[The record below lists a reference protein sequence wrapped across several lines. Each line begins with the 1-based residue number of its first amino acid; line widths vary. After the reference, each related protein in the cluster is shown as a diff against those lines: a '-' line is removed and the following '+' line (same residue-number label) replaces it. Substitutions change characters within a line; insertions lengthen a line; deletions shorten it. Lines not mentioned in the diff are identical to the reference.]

1 MTTATKT
8 VLQSLKDK
16 GELSED
22 NPMLEALAANFDVYM
37 INKDI
42 EGFLSDMSLIL
53 QCHVEDEKETAEALF
68 ENRDEFVKT
77 FIEDQDDDAE

>member
-8 VLQSLKDK
+8 VLQSLQDK
-16 GELSED
+16 GELSD
-22 NPMLEALAANFDVYM
+22 GNPMLAALAANYDVYM

-53 QCHVEDEKETAEALF
+53 QCHVEDEEETAEALF
-68 ENRDEFVKT
+68 ENRDDFVKT